1 MISVKLVPATP
12 MRTLSAVMILS
23 ANLCFGET
31 HYFTTTYAGTVPPIA
46 NPVALKQYLDAP
58 IAVAYDAHGNLYYA
72 NYAQIWRLNPKGTDT
87 LIAGTT
93 PGVKGGN
100 SGLATDATFFEIRAM
115 AFDAQGNLYIADYG
129 FWKMTPDGKIA
140 SFAGPTNA
148 YFNSLFEQGTF
159 TLAIDASGNLYAAGF
174 DSGAIMKYST
184 ATEKWTSFALLS
196 SFDIVNALAV
206 SGTKLYVLDNANF
219 GNVMQVDLQTGAVST
234 AFTTYP
240 NSVFLWALA
249 SGPDGAVYAASV
261 NVIYTGNPQSGAL
274 VPIAGAMT
282 GGAQGDGGPAIQA
295 SLIVEGAL
303 WLQAPWQSA
312 L

>member
-1 MISVKLVPATP
+1 
-12 MRTLSAVMILS
+12 MILS
-23 ANLCFGET
+23 ANLCLAQT

-72 NYAQIWRLNPKGTDT
+72 NYAQIWRLNPNGTDT
-87 LIAGTT
+87 LIAGTA